1 MHIAVGSD
9 HAGLNLKQAVIG
21 LLTEMG
27 HTYEDFGC
35 YNATSVDYPD
45 IAQAV
50 AEVVAQGSFAHG
62 ILICSNGVGMSITAN
77 KVRGIRAALC
87 HDTFS
92 ARRAR
97 EHTDANVLCLGE
109 WAIGKGLARE
119 IVEAY
124 LTSEFVGGRHA
135 VRLEKIRALE
145 DQWCRGGHAAKKTGD
160 DEE

>member
-9 HAGLNLKQAVIG
+9 HAGLNLKQTIVG

-35 YNATSVDYPD
+35 YDTRSVDYPD
-45 IAQAV
+45 IARAV
-50 AEVVAQGSFAHG
+50 AEAVAEGRFDHG
-62 ILICSNGVGMSITAN
+62 ILVCSNGVGMSITAN

-92 ARRAR
+92 ARRSR

-119 IVEAY
+119 IVQIY
-124 LTSEFVGGRHA
+124 LTTEFVGGRHA
-135 VRLEKIRALE
+135 LRLEKIRALE
-145 DQWCRGGHAAKKTGD
+145 DPSPKDNSRILD
-160 DEE
+160 